1 MFVPVCLLLA
11 ALLRL
16 TWLQDMEYKEDE
28 RLGFELA
35 QTIGRTTDWPLVGTM
50 SGVGI
55 VNPGL
60 SLWIFVILARLTQA
74 AHPMELARAVQMV
87 NVLSVLALFY
97 FVLRWLKGEDREPWL
112 WSAAMLSVSPFSI
125 LFSRKI
131 WEQDVIPP
139 FLLLATIGF
148 MNRASFLGAA
158 VYGLFGALLGQVHMS
173 GFLFSLG
180 LVVWLAVFD
189 RNNVNWQGWF
199 AGSALGAIPLLPW
212 VAFVL
217 SQPGPSQGWGWG
229 NILRLKFFRDWLEDT
244 FALGLGY
251 SLGPHFTAFLRF
263 PSIGASPTYGVML
276 IHIGLWAAMIVF
288 LAGSLWGT
296 WTNKAIVPDPAPSTT
311 LLRNATLWAMGALF
325 TLSGFVVYRHYLNV
339 VLPIEFLWLACLTL
353 RYIPRPR
360 AFLLTVWVLQLLL
373 SVSFLSYIHQNCG
386 APHGD
391 YGTAY
396 RCQADAEVK

>member
-1 MFVPVCLLLA
+1 
-11 ALLRL
+11 
-16 TWLQDMEYKEDE
+16 
-28 RLGFELA
+28 
-35 QTIGRTTDWPLVGTM
+35 
-50 SGVGI
+50 
-55 VNPGL
+55 
-60 SLWIFVILARLTQA
+60 
-74 AHPMELARAVQMV
+74 MELARAVQMV

-263 PSIGASPTYGVML
+263 PSIGASPTYGVIDRKSTRL
-276 IHIGLWAAMIVF
+276 NSSHLGISYAVF
-288 LAGSLWGT
+288 
-296 WTNKAIVPDPAPSTT
+296 
-311 LLRNATLWAMGALF
+311 
-325 TLSGFVVYRHYLNV
+325 
-339 VLPIEFLWLACLTL
+339 CL
-353 RYIPRPR
+353 
-360 AFLLTVWVLQLLL
+360 
-373 SVSFLSYIHQNCG
+373 
-386 APHGD
+386 
-391 YGTAY
+391 
-396 RCQADAEVK
+396 KKK